1 MRRPI
6 AAATAWLCWTAFA
19 PEAHALFPERYIA
32 CDDDD
37 SPVLSP
43 TRASA
48 ANELEELPKRRP
60 PPKLEVAPL
69 FVADVATPSP
79 IPSGHKEVE
88 LIALTPPPTL
98 ESRNDYRCI
107 GLVRG
112 APGILRVV
120 GAAPGARF
128 LRHPYPSS
136 WVESNV
142 DAAGAF
148 ALRENIP
155 ALEKMFNRP
164 VPSHVEAYVKLER
177 LRLKVA
183 AASALADMGY
193 AQVTPEVLAF
203 VRERETTDFP
213 AFWEDSLEAL
223 ARLDPAVAHDYAVEA
238 LARIGATPEHDTR
251 EANHVRELLPLLR
264 ERDSAALAALVKVH
278 AEVDP
283 KLTGS
288 GGYESCLI
296 FAARIRVGDDT
307 LRDELRQELSD
318 LRTNRSSVCYSETV
332 AAAFPGEDPVEVDTL
347 LFRHRYVELL
357 RLVKAMER
365 AERAGKADARF
376 EPARNKI
383 MAWLIKRGG
392 DPDVKKDETDRRYNS
407 VERARHLALGA
418 FLGDEAA
425 LGSLYAM
432 IDDPEEDGVAPWIAA
447 AIALDLDLPKA
458 ADHAVKRLLIA
469 RTQHTERFSTELWPT
484 RGKVTVTEH
493 VEVIDRLVARKDA
506 RFALGLLDRNV
517 FAREATVHWVSLLR
531 PKEACSIVATN
542 AAAAEEKSIQDAFW
556 ALSVLG
562 AECRSAFE
570 KVWKERPSP
579 AARGMALEALAMLRV
594 QSIAS
599 DVEPTGQKKDD
610 IRPARERARIIFLS
624 PE

>member
-1 MRRPI
+1 MRRVI
-6 AAATAWLCWTAFA
+6 AVATAFLCWTAFGS
-19 PEAHALFPERYIA
+19 EAHALFPERYIV

-37 SPVLSP
+37 RPQLSP
-43 TRASA
+43 TVASIA
-48 ANELEELPKRRP
+48 TELEELPKRRA

-79 IPSGHKEVE
+79 IPAGHKEVE
-88 LIALTPPPTL
+88 LIALVPPPVL

-112 APGILRVV
+112 APGIQRVV
-120 GAAPGARF
+120 GSAPGARF

-136 WVESNV
+136 WIEANV

-148 ALRENIP
+148 ALKENIP
-155 ALEKMFNRP
+155 ALDKMLNRAIP
-164 VPSHVEAYVKLER
+164 ERVEAYVKLER

-183 AASALADMGY
+183 AARALADLGY
-193 AQVTPEVLAF
+193 AKVTPELLTF
-203 VRERETTDFP
+203 VRERESTDFP

-238 LARIGATPEHDTR
+238 LGRIGATPEHDTR
-251 EANHVRELLPLLR
+251 EGNHVRELLPLLKK
-264 ERDSAALAALVKVH
+264 RDSAALAALMKVH

-296 FAARIRVGDDT
+296 FAARIRVGDDA
-307 LRDELRQELSD
+307 LRDELRKELAD
-318 LRTNRSSVCYSETV
+318 LRTNRSSVCYAETV

-357 RLVKAMER
+357 RLVEAMGT
-365 AERAGKADARF
+365 AERAGKVDARF

-383 MAWLIKRGG
+383 MAWLIKRGS
-392 DPDVKKDETDRRYNS
+392 DPDVKKDETDRRYNP
-407 VERARHLALGA
+407 VDRARHLAIGA
-418 FLGDEAA
+418 GLGDEAA
-425 LGSLYAM
+425 LGSLYAL
-432 IDDPEEDGVAPWIAA
+432 IDDPEDDGVAPWIAA
-447 AIALDLDLPKA
+447 AAALDLDLPKA

-469 RTQHTERFSTELWPT
+469 RTQHTERFSTEPWPT
-484 RGKVTVTEH
+484 RGRVTVTEH
-493 VEVIDRLVARKDA
+493 VEVIDRLAARGDM

-517 FAREATVHWVSLLR
+517 FAREATVHWVSQLR
-531 PKEACSIVATN
+531 PREACSVVAAN
-542 AAAAEEKSIQDAFW
+542 AVAAEEKSIQDAFW

-562 AECRSAFE
+562 TACQSAFE
-570 KVWKERPSP
+570 RVWKDKSSP
-579 AARGMALEALAMLRV
+579 PARGMALEALAMLRV
-594 QSIAS
+594 QSIAA

-610 IRPARERARIIFLS
+610 IRPARERARIILLS